1 LSDGSGNDSQ
11 SSTNE
16 SSVPVNTDKILKD
29 GEKAVELD
37 PSKLQY
43 KNTQG
48 KVVLHNKDSYT
59 RKMSIMKPYQVA
71 VAIKLLYKS
80 ELGKDLDIRTE
91 SLALE
96 IYAHA
101 ILFDNGMFT
110 THTNNADCGESRY
123 DWNRFIWDT
132 WSADL
137 TQRLR

>member
-1 LSDGSGNDSQ
+1 
-11 SSTNE
+11 
-16 SSVPVNTDKILKD
+16 
-29 GEKAVELD
+29 
-37 PSKLQY
+37 
-43 KNTQG
+43 
-48 KVVLHNKDSYT
+48 
-59 RKMSIMKPYQVA
+59 MSIMKPYQVA
-71 VAIKLLYKS
+71 VAMKLFYKS

-132 WSADL
+132 WSADP